1 MFLQFHHR
9 RETSLSTVKR
19 RLKKLNL
26 LGRHLAGIRVDAVT
40 LNVLVWDE
48 MCGSG
53 SNIGESSYHL
63 RRRGIL
69 ARQSDV
75 RLAILAYDSEGVSRR
90 RRS

>member
-48 MCGSG
+48 MCGIV
-53 SNIGESSYHL
+53 SNIGESSFKKERYT
-63 RRRGIL
+63 
-69 ARQSDV
+69 
-75 RLAILAYDSEGVSRR
+75 
-90 RRS
+90 RSSK